1 MDFIKERYYA
11 KVKHIDLRFIR
22 SAMQY
27 LKTDDRLIGLKGP
40 RGIGKTTLLLQYA
53 KQQKNWRSKVLYA
66 SLDNLWF
73 SNHSLYDLVDDF
85 VKQGGEQLLLD
96 EVHTYEGWSRELKN
110 IFDDWP
116 QLKVIFS
123 GSALLEISDARA
135 DLSRR
140 AVVYHLQGL
149 SFREFLHLKENVEI
163 KAYTLSEIMADHLS
177 IADQII
183 EKIKPIAY
191 FSDYLKY
198 GYFPFFIES
207 RNTYHQKLEEV
218 IRLVLEMELPALRNI
233 EVTYVHKLKQVLAI
247 LAESVPFVPNMSKL
261 SERIGINRTTLLQ
274 YVYYLREAGLIQS
287 IYKES
292 KGISRLQKPEKILLD
307 NPNFAYTLSREVEIG
322 SLRESFFV
330 NQVGYDHALRHADK
344 GDFIVE
350 DQWTF
355 EIGGKNKGFHQ
366 IKGQENAFLALDD
379 IEMGSDR
386 KIPLWLFGFL
396 Y

>member
-1 MDFIKERYYA
+1 MDFIKERYYD

-27 LKTDDRLIGLKGP
+27 LKTNDRLIGLKGP
-40 RGIGKTTLLLQYA
+40 RGIGKTTLLLQYV

-116 QLKVIFS
+116 QLKIIFS
-123 GSALLEISDARA
+123 GSSLLEISDARA

-149 SFREFLHLKENVEI
+149 SFREFLHLKEDVEI
-163 KAYTLSEIMADHLS
+163 KAYTLSEIMTDHLF
-177 IADQII
+177 IANQIV

-198 GYFPFFIES
+198 GYFPFFVES

-233 EVTYVHKLKQVLAI
+233 EITYVHKLKQVLAI

-322 SLRESFFV
+322 SLREAFFV

-350 DQWTF
+350 DRWSF
-355 EIGGKNKGFHQ
+355 EIGGKNKNFHQ
-366 IKGQENAFLALDD
+366 IKGLENAFLALDD

>member
-1 MDFIKERYYA
+1 
-11 KVKHIDLRFIR
+11 
-22 SAMQY
+22 
-27 LKTDDRLIGLKGP
+27 
-40 RGIGKTTLLLQYA
+40 
-53 KQQKNWRSKVLYA
+53 
-66 SLDNLWF
+66 
-73 SNHSLYDLVDDF
+73 
-85 VKQGGEQLLLD
+85 
-96 EVHTYEGWSRELKN
+96 
-110 IFDDWP
+110 
-116 QLKVIFS
+116 
-123 GSALLEISDARA
+123 
-135 DLSRR
+135 
-140 AVVYHLQGL
+140 VVYHLQGL
-149 SFREFLHLKENVEI
+149 SFREFLHLKEDVEI
-163 KAYTLSEIMADHLS
+163 KAYTLSEIMTDHLF
-177 IADQII
+177 IANQIV

-198 GYFPFFIES
+198 GYFPFFVES

-233 EVTYVHKLKQVLAI
+233 EITYVHKLKQVLAI

-322 SLRESFFV
+322 SLREAFFV

-350 DQWTF
+350 DRWSF
-355 EIGGKNKGFHQ
+355 EIGGKNKNFHQ
-366 IKGQENAFLALDD
+366 IKGLENAFLALDD